1 MRRAIHWPDFCAA
14 LVVLVIGVGFLAWAQ
29 SYPPQAGA
37 VPTLVAWLTIV
48 LALIDAAARTE
59 TALGRVLRRLVS
71 AEQVIEWKAEG
82 DDGAASPRRVASS
95 VFWLLAY
102 LAGVALA
109 GVLVATPLYIFLY
122 VKLHGGHSARAG
134 VVAALGTTL
143 AVWLVFQL
151 LFRYPLYP
159 GLLFGGF

>member
-1 MRRAIHWPDFCAA
+1 MKAAIHWPDFCAA
-14 LVVLVIGVGFLAWAQ
+14 LTVLAIGVGFLAWAHT
-29 SYPPQAGA
+29 YPPQAGE

-59 TALGRVLRRLVS
+59 TALGRVLRRVVS
-71 AEQVIEWKAEG
+71 AEQVIEWKA
-82 DDGAASPRRVASS
+82 DGGEVSARRVASS

-102 LAGVALA
+102 LAGVALV
-109 GVLVATPLYIFLY
+109 GFLVATPLYIFLY

-134 VVAALGTTL
+134 ALTAAGTTL
-143 AVWLVFQL
+143 GVWIVFQL